1 MKPVYEVDKYY
12 DHSGMKTFVNIFGNQ
27 LKMSIKST
35 CIKVITILKVAWW
48 HYFVYT
54 CTIRSTQQ
62 NISMSLHIAYYI

>member
-35 CIKVITILKVAWW
+35 CIKVITILKVA
-48 HYFVYT
+48 
-54 CTIRSTQQ
+54 
-62 NISMSLHIAYYI
+62 